1 MLARE
6 NFAGLRVG
14 TRREHTPRIAER
26 DWRDRRDE
34 AEIQSVHV
42 APLTHVSHFTRP
54 ALWCWRTV
62 SASC

>member
-26 DWRDRRDE
+26 DWRDRRDK
-34 AEIQSVHV
+34 AAIQSVHV
-42 APLTHVSHFTRP
+42 APFAPVSRFTRHT
-54 ALWCWRTV
+54 L
-62 SASC
+62 